1 VEASRE
7 NDCQEG
13 TCRRQ
18 AASMFEPM
26 GRVTQP
32 QIDNYFARRFMPEP
46 GKSSG
51 LETEW
56 HIMSFEMK
64 IMLKPLILTV
74 KKRKNFFTGLK

>member
-1 VEASRE
+1 
-7 NDCQEG
+7 
-13 TCRRQ
+13 
-18 AASMFEPM
+18 
-26 GRVTQP
+26 
-32 QIDNYFARRFMPEP
+32 MPEP